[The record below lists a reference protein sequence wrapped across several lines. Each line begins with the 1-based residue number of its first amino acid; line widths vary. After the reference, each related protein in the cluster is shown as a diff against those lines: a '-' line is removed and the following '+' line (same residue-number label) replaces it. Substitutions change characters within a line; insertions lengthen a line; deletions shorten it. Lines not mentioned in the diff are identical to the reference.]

1 MGALSGKTALVTGAS
16 SGIGQETAV
25 ALLGAGA
32 TVYAAARRTERMAAL
47 GDRGARII
55 ELDVTN
61 EGSMLAAVERI
72 RSETG
77 GIDILVNN
85 AGYGSYGA
93 IEDVPIDEARRQFE
107 VNVFGL
113 ARLTQ
118 LALPG
123 MRERGS
129 GKVVNISSMGGRM
142 YTPFGGWYHATKYA
156 VEALSDCMRLETKP
170 FGVDVILVEP
180 GAIKTDWGIIAA
192 ENLRKASASGA
203 YAGQGGKAANKLA
216 KMYSGSGL
224 TDASVIAK
232 TILKGVTARRPK
244 SRYLVGF
251 MAKPGVF
258 ARIALGDR
266 IFDRIIGFMS

>member
-1 MGALSGKTALVTGAS
+1 
-16 SGIGQETAV
+16 
-25 ALLGAGA
+25 
-32 TVYAAARRTERMAAL
+32 
-47 GDRGARII
+47 
-55 ELDVTN
+55 
-61 EGSMLAAVERI
+61 MLYEVITMRAAVERI

-123 MRERGS
+123 MRDRGS
-129 GKVVNISSMGGRM
+129 GKIVNISSMGGRM

-203 YAGQGGKAANKLA
+203 YAGQGGKTANKLT
-216 KMYSGSGL
+216 KMYTGSGL
-224 TDASVIAK
+224 TEASVIAK

-244 SRYLVGF
+244 SRYLVGY

-258 ARIALGDR
+258 ARIVLGDR
-266 IFDRIIGFMS
+266 IFDRLIGFMS